1 MRAAR
6 WTTGAVWFG
15 LAACALA
22 NPVMYRSGGAQ
33 FIVGGMGGDGDASR
47 LPSAARL
54 TSQKLG
60 NARVNNLTA
69 VSRVDPCSKLPPA
82 SMEALRE
89 AARAEGVDERLLLAV
104 AHTESR
110 FNPMARSPAGAI
122 GLMQL
127 MPATARQ
134 YDRSGTANLWDAST
148 NARIGARHLRYL
160 LDLYG
165 GNVALTA
172 AAYNAGEGAVQR
184 YGRTIPP
191 FAETQHYVPQVVA
204 RYLDYMEPSG
214 LQARPTGCRP
224 LVR

>member
-1 MRAAR
+1 MRHVTLGLLWLGAASC
-6 WTTGAVWFG
+6 T
-15 LAACALA
+15 LA

-33 FIVGGMGGDGDASR
+33 FIVGGMSGGGDAVR
-47 LPSAARL
+47 AQPAARL
-54 TSQKLG
+54 APQKLG
-60 NARVNNLTA
+60 NARVTNLAA
-69 VSRVDPCSKLPPA
+69 VGRPCGGLTPVSL
-82 SMEALRE
+82 EALRD
-89 AARAEGVDERLLLAV
+89 AARAEGVDERLLLAI

-110 FNPMARSPAGAI
+110 FNPRAKSPAGAI

-134 YDRSGTANLWDAST
+134 YDRSGAANLWDAGT

-165 GNVALTA
+165 GNLALTA

-191 FAETQHYVPQVVA
+191 LAETQQYVPLVVE
-204 RYLDYMEPSG
+204 RYLDYMLPDSG
-214 LQARPTGCRP
+214 ESTTRCRT
-224 LVR
+224 R

>member
-1 MRAAR
+1 MRRALVGVVCLVA
-6 WTTGAVWFG
+6 
-15 LAACALA
+15 AACALA

-33 FIVGGMGGDGDASR
+33 FIVGGMGGNDVVRAQ
-47 LPSAARL
+47 PAARL
-54 TSQKLG
+54 APQSPQRFSG
-60 NARVNNLTA
+60 ARITHLATIGRA
-69 VSRVDPCSKLPPA
+69 DPCSGLAPA

-110 FNPMARSPAGAI
+110 FNPLAKSPAGAI

-134 YDRSGTANLWDAST
+134 YDRSGTANLWDAGT

-165 GNVALTA
+165 GNLALTA

-184 YGRTIPP
+184 YGQKVPP
-191 FAETQHYVPQVVA
+191 FAETQQYVPQVVG
-204 RYLDYMEPSG
+204 RYLDYTQQRPSTCRAA
-214 LQARPTGCRP
+214 AR
-224 LVR
+224 

>member
-1 MRAAR
+1 MRPAL
-6 WTTGAVWFG
+6 FG
-15 LAACALA
+15 LACLGAASCALA

-33 FIVGGMGGDGDASR
+33 FIVGGMGGSDVVRAQ
-47 LPSAARL
+47 SAARL
-54 TSQKLG
+54 SPQRPTG
-60 NARVNNLTA
+60 ARVVNLATA
-69 VSRVDPCSKLPPA
+69 GRADPCGGLAPV

-110 FNPMARSPAGAI
+110 FNPLAKSPAGAI

-134 YDRSGTANLWDAST
+134 YDRSGTANLWDAGT

-165 GNVALTA
+165 GNLALTA

-184 YGRTIPP
+184 YGQKIPP
-191 FAETQHYVPQVVA
+191 FAETQQYVPQVVG
-204 RYLDYMEPSG
+204 RYLDYMVPKTASG
-214 LQARPTGCRP
+214 RAAGCAAH
-224 LVR
+224 

>member
-1 MRAAR
+1 MRRKALGLLWLGAAS
-6 WTTGAVWFG
+6 
-15 LAACALA
+15 CALA

-33 FIVGGMGGDGDASR
+33 FIVGGINGSDVVRAQPAVR
-47 LPSAARL
+47 PTPQKLAAARV
-54 TSQKLG
+54 T
-60 NARVNNLTA
+60 NLATA
-69 VSRVDPCSKLPPA
+69 GRADPCGRLAPA
-82 SMEALRE
+82 SMEALRN

-110 FNPMARSPAGAI
+110 FNPLAKSPAGAI

-134 YDRSGTANLWDAST
+134 YDRSGTANLWDADT

-165 GNVALTA
+165 GNLALTA

-184 YGRTIPP
+184 YGHAIPP
-191 FAETQHYVPQVVA
+191 FAETQQYVPQVVA
-204 RYLDYMEPSG
+204 RYLDYMEPSS
-214 LQARPTGCRP
+214 LQARPSGCRP